1 MGQTPLGILKGKQMK
16 YKVLVAET
24 IYQYHER
31 IVEVETMDEIF
42 DHPDLKE
49 VEYTKSY
56 NADPQLLKREIIS
69 ARPADQS
76 VSPLDPMSYQRKYGW
91 RYSFC
96 PKKQILGLPQ

>member
-1 MGQTPLGILKGKQMK
+1 MK

-24 IYQYHER
+24 LYQYHER
-31 IVEVETMDEIF
+31 TVEVETTDEIF
-42 DHPDLKE
+42 DRPDLKE

-56 NADPQLLKREIIS
+56 NAFDPQLLKRVIIS
-69 ARPADQS
+69 ARPADKS

-91 RYSFC
+91 RSSFC